1 MGLDSYTERRGR
13 VDAFLFFLSLPRGWG
28 TVPKTRGVELV
39 VVVVFD
45 DGLGGLCALVLDV
58 AGRLGV
64 GRGGGT
70 RGLALSLL
78 GFAPLAGLAAL
89 ARFAGFT

>member
-1 MGLDSYTERRGR
+1 MCQCGPRESFLGLDSYTERRGR

-45 DGLGGLCALVLDV
+45 EALV
-58 AGRLGV
+58 
-64 GRGGGT
+64 
-70 RGLALSLL
+70 
-78 GFAPLAGLAAL
+78 GFARSSLMSRDGWGSGAEE
-89 ARFAGFT
+89 ARADSR